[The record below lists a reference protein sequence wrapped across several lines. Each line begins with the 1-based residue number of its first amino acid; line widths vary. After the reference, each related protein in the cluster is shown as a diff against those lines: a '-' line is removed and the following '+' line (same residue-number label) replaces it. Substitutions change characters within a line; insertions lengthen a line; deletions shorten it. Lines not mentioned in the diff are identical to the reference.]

1 MSDPQVAVGATFGPI
16 EAEITADETIV
27 YARATND
34 PNPEHLEGRLT
45 PPVFTVKTIF
55 QLYMEAGRGSIP
67 QGAVRNARGGVHG
80 SHDLYLH
87 RPLVPGAKVTCTADT
102 AHASN
107 AGSGA
112 QVSQHLVIAD
122 ESGAPYVEHYW
133 TTFYMGG
140 EVDPGGPP
148 LAPHLTPE
156 GAQDRPIGSWT
167 TQVADAQGPFYAAA
181 SGDHAPMHL
190 DAEAAKGMGYP
201 GRFMQG
207 LCTFAM
213 CSNAVIAVAAG
224 EDPTK
229 LRRLA
234 ARFSAPVFP
243 PADLTVE
250 LFDAGTTADGR
261 RAVAFEA
268 STKANGATVVKHGW
282 AELD

>member
-1 MSDPQVAVGATFGPI
+1 MTDPKVAVGSTFGPV
-16 EAEITADETIV
+16 EAEIAADETII

-34 PNPEHLEGRLT
+34 TNVEHLEGRLT

-55 QLYMEAGRGSIP
+55 PLYMESATSIP

-87 RPLVPGAKVTCTADT
+87 RPLVPGTKVVVTADT

-112 QVSQHLVIAD
+112 QVSQHLVVAD
-122 ESGAPYVEHYW
+122 EAGEAYVEHYW

-140 EVDPGGPP
+140 EVDPDGPP
-148 LAPHLTPE
+148 LAGHLTPD
-156 GAQDRPIGSWT
+156 GAKDHPIGTWT
-167 TQVADAQGPFYAAA
+167 TEVSDAHGPFYAAA
-181 SGDHAPMHL
+181 SGDHAPMHV
-190 DAEAAKGMGYP
+190 DPEAAQRMGYP

-213 CSNAVIAVAAG
+213 CSNAVVAVAAG
-224 EDPTK
+224 GDATT

-234 ARFSAPVFP
+234 ARFSSPVFP
-243 PADLTVE
+243 PADLTVT
-250 LFDAGTTADGR
+250 LYDAGTASSGR

-268 STKANGATVVKHGW
+268 TSNGTTVVKHGW